1 MDNANQEL
9 DKQKESEETKQEEQK
24 IDVEALMARVEKL
37 ETTNSRLLDES
48 KGYKSKYQD
57 LRGQVEKNEKEALE
71 GAENWKELLERERDE
86 KHQIQQSLNDH
97 KKSVIKKDL
106 YFQVAKHAPDAFDV
120 NDIITAIPKDQL
132 QIDEESLSVGGVDE
146 LINEIRST
154 KPYFFNNKKTNSMT
168 TDVPPRQNI
177 NTWES
182 LTDDQKDA
190 EFLKA
195 LGG

>member
-1 MDNANQEL
+1 MDNSEVNEP
-9 DKQKESEETKQEEQK
+9 KSEETKQEQK
-24 IDVEALMARVEKL
+24 VDVEALMARLEKL

-48 KGYKSKYQD
+48 KGYKSKYQE
-57 LRGQVEKNEKEALE
+57 LRGQVEKNEKEALD

-86 KHQIQQSLNDH
+86 KHQIQQTLNDH

-132 QIDEESLSVGGVDE
+132 QIDEENLSVGGVDTLVNE
-146 LINEIRST
+146 LKAN
-154 KPYFFNNKKTNSMT
+154 KPYLFNNKKTNNMT
-168 TDVPPRQNI
+168 TDVPPRNNT

-182 LTDDQKDA
+182 LTDAQKDE